1 MLGIS
6 FASAPDFVFCGTS
19 ERISLA
25 TAAAKL
31 LLSDVPTK
39 SGALAKEMSHDL
51 EMNFNKIAPF
61 GRR

>member
-1 MLGIS
+1 MRVAFLFLAG
-6 FASAPDFVFCGTS
+6 AG
-19 ERISLA
+19 A

-31 LLSDVPTK
+31 LLSDVPTR